1 MQKILIIDDDK
12 DFQDAVRM
20 VLEDHGFN
28 VASAYGPEEGM
39 AKVKSENPDLLILDV
54 LMPTNYE
61 GFDVARKIREELKMK
76 ELPILLLTAV
86 HTEKQVPYRFAPHEE
101 YLPVDYFLDKP
112 VKPSVLLEKVNELL
126 NIAG

>member
-12 DFQDAVRM
+12 DIQDAVRM

>member
-12 DFQDAVRM
+12 DFQDAVRL
-20 VLEDHGFN
+20 VLEDHGFD
-28 VASAYGPEEGM
+28 VASAYGPEEGTE
-39 AKVKSENPDLLILDV
+39 KIQSEKPDLVILDV

-86 HTEKQVPYRFAPHEE
+86 HSEKKVPYRFAPHEE
-101 YLPVDYFLDKP
+101 YLPVDYFMDKP
-112 VKPSVLLEKVNELL
+112 VEPNVLVEKVNELL